1 MDLNK
6 LHKIDEDLTQSEVA
20 GLKFLCTD
28 QIGRKRLENVK
39 DAKDLF
45 LRFSEQDLL
54 KNDLFLP
61 DLLCTIGRFDLLS
74 ILDTNKE
81 NVKTSLQNRCSGVSD
96 YRKMLYS
103 LSEDVTEENLK
114 NMKFL
119 LSNLPKSKMSSATFL
134 DVLAEMEKMEMLG
147 EDKLDKLEDVL
158 SKCSKELVG
167 EVQKFKNKKQ
177 RTLSTGQVESMPV
190 QPVESL
196 PVQPVEFLPVQPVES
211 LPVQPV
217 ESLPVQEQSMSVQDE
232 ESRSPLTREPSMDSD
247 TTGPAPTNE
256 DDYYPM
262 TRRPL
267 GHCVIINNFNFERT
281 SDLSNRRGT
290 DVDRDKLTEVFT
302 RMHFIVK
309 EKRDQKSSDML
320 EVVKN
325 FSSMDHS
332 RMDAFVCCILSHGQK
347 GTVLGVDGVPVQ
359 IREITQQFAQCPTLM
374 GKPKLFFIQ
383 ACQGNNLQKGV
394 LRPDGPEEDGVE
406 SDAEKDNL
414 LDLPIEA
421 DFLIGMATVESYK
434 SFRHTT
440 SGSIYIQELCKQ
452 LISGC
457 KSKEDIHAI
466 LTKVNRKVSEKEL
479 KKHKQMPEPRYTLLK
494 KLVLPID

>member
-1 MDLNK
+1 MDLDI

-28 QIGRKRLENVK
+28 QIGRKRLETVK

-45 LRFSEQDLL
+45 VRFSEQDLL

-74 ILDTNKE
+74 ILDTDKE
-81 NVKTSLQNRCSGVSD
+81 NVKTSLQNRCSGVSE

-119 LSNLPKSKMSSATFL
+119 LSKLPKAKMSSATFL

-158 SKCSKELVG
+158 SKCNKELAG
-167 EVQKFKNKKQ
+167 EVQKFKNKRQ
-177 RTLSTGQVESMPV
+177 RILSTSQVESLPEQQVESM
-190 QPVESL
+190 
-196 PVQPVEFLPVQPVES
+196 
-211 LPVQPV
+211 
-217 ESLPVQEQSMSVQDE
+217 PVQEQSMSVQDE
-232 ESRSPLTREPSMDSD
+232 ESLSPLTREPSIDSD
-247 TTGPAPTNE
+247 TTGPAPANE

-262 TRRPL
+262 TQRPL

-290 DVDRDKLTEVFT
+290 DADRDKLTEVFT

-320 EVVKN
+320 EVVKE
-325 FSSMDHS
+325 FSSLDHS

-383 ACQGNNLQKGV
+383 ACQGNNMQKGV

-452 LISGC
+452 LILGC
-457 KSKEDIHAI
+457 ISKEDIHAI